1 MKLRDTVADL
11 ADSLELPEEAVSDA
25 MRVTLIGRRRAERS
39 GLGLQLPA
47 APGIFV
53 SSSAVPLSVRQ
64 NMGLSLNYFFI
75 CHFDIFPLFSLSLS
89 FVRRFSLW

>member
-11 ADSLELPEEAVSDA
+11 ADSLELPEEAVSDV

-39 GLGLQLPA
+39 GWGLQLPT

-53 SSSAVPLSVRQ
+53 SSEILRPGSPTATGSARQ
-64 NMGLSLNYFFI
+64 KWAI
-75 CHFDIFPLFSLSLS
+75 PWI
-89 FVRRFSLW
+89 RFSPSLP